1 MAAAFSP
8 IMIVGAW
15 VQALSA
21 AGMIE
26 ASATRNPSMPL
37 TLSPTSAGRD

>member
-1 MAAAFSP
+1 MAAPFSP

-15 VQALSA
+15 AQAFSA

-26 ASATRNPSMPL
+26 ASATR
-37 TLSPTSAGRD
+37 SPVAQ

>member
-15 VQALSA
+15 VQAFNAAHLREMMLLTMLSLLFFL
-21 AGMIE
+21 
-26 ASATRNPSMPL
+26 R
-37 TLSPTSAGRD
+37 